1 MLEMQARSHRKA
13 KELKDQPGN
22 KSYIFNHPM
31 LKCYHNRQAL
41 LKKNQITEDN
51 YKQKVFLLHKWDFLK
66 QIKATLIQEK
76 QKKVQKRQAA
86 ETMVLLAKMAF
97 FL

>member
-1 MLEMQARSHRKA
+1 MEGANACHHQPEIIPKDDPYYLEMLELQKQHHRRA
-13 KELKDQPGN
+13 KENQNQSAN

-31 LKCYHNRQAL
+31 LKCYHNRQAV

-66 QIKATLIQEK
+66 QIKAILIQ
-76 QKKVQKRQAA
+76 
-86 ETMVLLAKMAF
+86 
-97 FL
+97 